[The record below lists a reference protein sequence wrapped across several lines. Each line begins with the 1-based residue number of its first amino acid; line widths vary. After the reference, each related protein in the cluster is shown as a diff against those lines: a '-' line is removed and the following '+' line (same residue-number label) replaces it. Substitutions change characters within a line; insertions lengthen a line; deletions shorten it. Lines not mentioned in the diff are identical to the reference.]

1 MCHIP
6 ASCRAHRSQWSR
18 WGVHALGYG
27 ILLALLG
34 GPVRSGERLELEDFS
49 VYAPQ
54 PKIELDLDD
63 GSTCSVTDR
72 SPATLVFYGRQL
84 NSLALSNNT
93 NSLVLSNGSNIGTQS
108 DLGGGV
114 ALMIPLG
121 GTGFKKTCSGLLRLQ
136 EARAKIALAEQLL
149 EAGQIS
155 EAEMSKV
162 VSGLRGLLGI

>member
-1 MCHIP
+1 MCRVP
-6 ASCRAHRSQWSR
+6 ATRGAHGSRWSR
-18 WGVHALGYG
+18 WWIHALGYG

-34 GPVRSGERLELEDFS
+34 DAVSAGERLELETFS
-49 VYAPQ
+49 VYPPQ

-84 NSLALSNNT
+84 NSLALSNSSDT
-93 NSLVLSNGSNIGTQS
+93 GSQS

-121 GTGFKKTCSGLLRLQ
+121 GTGFKKTCTGLLKLQ
-136 EARAKIALAEQLL
+136 EGRAKMALANQLL

-155 EAEMSKV
+155 EAEMKKV
-162 VSGLRGLLGI
+162 VSGLRGVLGI

>member
-18 WGVHALGYG
+18 WWFHALGYG

-93 NSLVLSNGSNIGTQS
+93 NSLVLSNGANIGTQS

-114 ALMIPLG
+114 ALMIPL
-121 GTGFKKTCSGLLRLQ
+121 
-136 EARAKIALAEQLL
+136 
-149 EAGQIS
+149 
-155 EAEMSKV
+155 
-162 VSGLRGLLGI
+162 